1 MGRRLVLHIGAHKT
15 GTTSIQKFLFQNRSS
30 LQEAGVSYVV
40 PNENA
45 AHLHEYLQLDRS
57 VLTHPHFK
65 ADVHGLLELLSSAS
79 GDVVIGSSEN
89 FSFLFDPREVS
100 ELASA
105 LQREFSDIKIVCY
118 LRRQDRHVI
127 SHHQEGAKP
136 YRVAEEL
143 LWGNSTRA
151 LPARNA
157 KQSLYL
163 DYERRLS
170 YWANSFGEGA
180 LLLRPFEKSELVNG
194 DVVDDFVHHLGM
206 AGSSLVP
213 VSRQNESLG
222 VISTKVGHLAHQ
234 AQLPGPLH
242 AALLEALPASLIQMP
257 SKRSAENFYQAY
269 REGNRRLNER
279 FQVTRRPFLFDDDFS
294 NYPIE
299 DRDSWDEGLANEAV
313 SHILGFFLRAGS
325 SFSSFTPD
333 DWRDAAVALEDS
345 KPELALRFLEV
356 AHFLRP
362 EGPFIRKKLEELR
375 RRMDGN
381 S

>member
-127 SHHQEGAKP
+127 SHHQEQSHT
-136 YRVAEEL
+136 EL
-143 LWGNSTRA
+143 
-151 LPARNA
+151 PRNFCGET
-157 KQSLYL
+157 QRERSL
-163 DYERRLS
+163 R
-170 YWANSFGEGA
+170 G
-180 LLLRPFEKSELVNG
+180 
-194 DVVDDFVHHLGM
+194 
-206 AGSSLVP
+206 
-213 VSRQNESLG
+213 
-222 VISTKVGHLAHQ
+222 
-234 AQLPGPLH
+234 
-242 AALLEALPASLIQMP
+242 MP
-257 SKRSAENFYQAY
+257 S
-269 REGNRRLNER
+269 NRFTWTMN
-279 FQVTRRPFLFDDDFS
+279 
-294 NYPIE
+294 
-299 DRDSWDEGLANEAV
+299 
-313 SHILGFFLRAGS
+313 AGYH
-325 SFSSFTPD
+325 TG
-333 DWRDAAVALEDS
+333 RIVLVKALCCCD
-345 KPELALRFLEV
+345 LL
-356 AHFLRP
+356 
-362 EGPFIRKKLEELR
+362 KKV
-375 RRMDGN
+375 N
-381 S
+381 W